1 MSRFKSTST
10 FAETRRNK
18 QVHEQYHGPGGIHE
32 AMRKFRQPLE
42 TLLNSVE
49 VRRRHEEKI
58 LARKY
63 ADLNHPDITENQQ
76 SWIYTDI
83 TMCISSLERL
93 SQEERGIRDIYT
105 ANVDG
110 QHSSGLFWNQC
121 YIDSRGSLR
130 IL

>member
-1 MSRFKSTST
+1 MAHFRNTST
-10 FAETRRNK
+10 FVESNHSK
-18 QVHEQYHGPGGIHE
+18 EVHKRYHGRDGIHE
-32 AMRKFRQPLE
+32 AMRKFNQPLE
-42 TLLNSVE
+42 SLLNSVE

-63 ADLNHPDITENQQ
+63 ADLNHPEITELQQ

-83 TMCISSLERL
+83 TMGVHALERL
-93 SQEERGIRDIYT
+93 SQEERGIRDMY
-105 ANVDG
+105 AMNHNG